1 MVEARQQNG
10 GPQQKRTLA
19 EKKTSRNSTQEQAIV
34 KDTNGQKKVEV
45 HPISVGVG
53 AGAEACVK
61 TPIEKG
67 VILSGKKF
75 YRPPLPY
82 TYKEMELSEDHNDGM
97 EWVFRE
103 YGRSLNRAKEPLPS
117 RNDVMIFYVQTNT
130 K

>member
-1 MVEARQQNG
+1 MG
-10 GPQQKRTLA
+10 K
-19 EKKTSRNSTQEQAIV
+19 
-34 KDTNGQKKVEV
+34 KKVEV

-53 AGAEACVK
+53 AGEEACVK

-103 YGRSLNRAKEPLPS
+103 YGRSLKQAKDPLPP
-117 RNDVMIFYVQTNT
+117 RDDVMEFDVQSNT
-130 K
+130 KESGKNIKLQGLPSELQDKVK